1 MRGIY
6 ATAPFAN
13 SSVRMRV
20 ENQRE
25 TRCDVRWF
33 SPLIRTKESA
43 KRGHRPERTRG
54 VTPHPP
60 SHWRHVVV
68 HGEFSRKAGLFSR
81 WAKEAADCPQ
91 RKKDTS
97 HLVAER
103 FCICRTP
110 GSDPLRL
117 TRRRRKVMEMLQRF
131 CTRDVNTRNPPRSG
145 STNYQALLLSR
156 WTVSFYKSYFVNHDL
171 IATYMWH
178 TNKIKQQLRTQCE
191 KPGLH
196 KKTGMWASLCDRSS
210 GENNTQ
216 RHLPVGGT
224 TTKKPTRH

>member
-1 MRGIY
+1 LVLTSHSDEGIG
-6 ATAPFAN
+6 
-13 SSVRMRV
+13 
-20 ENQRE
+20 
-25 TRCDVRWF
+25 
-33 SPLIRTKESA
+33 
-43 KRGHRPERTRG
+43 KRGHRPERTLG

-60 SHWRHVVV
+60 SLWRHVVV
-68 HGEFSRKAGLFSR
+68 RGEFSRKDGLFSR
-81 WAKEAADCPQ
+81 WAKEAADWPQ
-91 RKKDTS
+91 RKKNTS

-103 FCICRTP
+103 FCIRRTP

-178 TNKIKQQLRTQCE
+178 TRKIKRQLRTQCV
-191 KPGLH
+191 KPKLH
-196 KKTGMWASLCDRSS
+196 TKNPGC
-210 GENNTQ
+210 G
-216 RHLPVGGT
+216 HLSATDPVGKIT
-224 TTKKPTRH
+224 HRDICPSAVQRQKKPSRHWGWAPQPSM